1 MGNLK
6 GNIMNANGRRAR
18 QAKNNFGHLAPK
30 DRPNYKKR
38 SVEASQ
44 KHAARVLET
53 ERRIRMGKK
62 K

>member
-1 MGNLK
+1 
-6 GNIMNANGRRAR
+6 MNANGRRAR